1 MTFEKK
7 YLKYKEKYL
16 NLKNKNIKGGN
27 IFSIPPCDREL
38 DRKYHSGL
46 WDPQNPLTKTD
57 FDVRNNV
64 ILSLLSES
72 MKKRDNMPKNVWDK
86 LFNMAYNNKNDIET
100 IITFLKENHESEYVL
115 LKNRIL
121 EVMTLID
128 ISTDA
133 NQYATFQNILDIM
146 NTLYPPEIEGAAADN
161 IPTADAYSTSGD
173 SVIHTTANFVVKPVA
188 VPATVHT
195 AVPATVHTAVPL
207 FEIGSRVKFHNLNIN
222 TDLNGLEGNIMSFNE
237 LNDRYVV
244 RYIYDGK
251 IKKSKVK
258 PENITKI

>member
-86 LFNMAYNNKNDIET
+86 LFNMAYNNKNM
-100 IITFLKENHESEYVL
+100 
-115 LKNRIL
+115 RIL
-121 EVMTLID
+121 HYSNLVLCVHL
-128 ISTDA
+128 
-133 NQYATFQNILDIM
+133 QNPRNGQLW
-146 NTLYPPEIEGAAADN
+146 L
-161 IPTADAYSTSGD
+161 
-173 SVIHTTANFVVKPVA
+173 
-188 VPATVHT
+188 
-195 AVPATVHTAVPL
+195 
-207 FEIGSRVKFHNLNIN
+207 HNLQ
-222 TDLNGLEGNIMSFNE
+222 DCF
-237 LNDRYVV
+237 
-244 RYIYDGK
+244 
-251 IKKSKVK
+251 
-258 PENITKI
+258 